1 MAGDAEVTVDL
12 EVFREPLVVLS
23 ALPWIVLFAWV
34 AARLLG
40 ARNLSRGRTAAA
52 GVIGYVAALAATYL
66 MTRQGTTL
74 TEAAWIGVALAVVVT
89 MAAVIGLELLSD
101 RPVPALVPRPPRLP
115 HPVRG
120 LRRRAG
126 EAARFAEVS
135 GILVRAGIGH
145 LFGLD
150 RRGSSTERA
159 EDVAARAR
167 HALEEAGGVF
177 IKVGQLLATRVDLI
191 PPDAARQFA
200 NLQERA
206 PRVGF
211 TEIRRTVE
219 DELGTPLDEAFASF
233 DPEPLAA
240 ASIAQVHRATLPD
253 GEAVVVKVRRPGI
266 VDVVERDLAI
276 LRRLVRRVERRTEWG
291 AHHRIAALADEFADR
306 LAEELDLA
314 REGRNLA
321 DATAAL
327 AGVSGVRLPTVH
339 DHLTTHGML
348 VMEELPGASVAA
360 LAGDDDAEVDR
371 HKAAELLLR
380 AELKPML
387 AGDPFHADPHPG
399 NVFVLPDGGIGL
411 IDLGATGRLDA
422 FERASITELITA
434 IRDQD
439 PTLLREAIGQVADLP
454 PGGEVI
460 DLDRALARFMADH
473 LTTGRAPDAAMLTD
487 LTRLLADH
495 RIRLPQAT
503 TTMFR
508 ALVTLEGTLQVL
520 DPEFRLLESAEEL
533 GAGLLADRLR
543 PDAVQTMLRDEAMRV
558 APLLQRAPRHL
569 DRIATLIER
578 GELRGHVS
586 LFSDDRDAALVTRL
600 VNRAILGLAGATL
613 GVVSA
618 GLLAIDG
625 TDASGMP
632 LLDVLGYAGLLAG
645 IVLILRVVL
654 EALREMR

>member
-1 MAGDAEVTVDL
+1 VDL
-12 EVFREPLVVLS
+12 GAFREPLVVLS

-40 ARNLSRGRTAAA
+40 ARRLSRGRTAAA
-52 GVIGYVAALAATYL
+52 GIIGYGAALAATYVL
-66 MTRQGTTL
+66 TRQGL
-74 TEAAWIGVALAVVVT
+74 ELSEAAWVGVALAVVVT

-101 RPVPALVPRPPRLP
+101 RPVAVLVPRPPRVP
-115 HPVRG
+115 HPVQRA
-120 LRRRAG
+120 RQRAG

-135 GILVRAGIGH
+135 TILVGVGIGH
-145 LFGLD
+145 LFGLN
-150 RRGSSTERA
+150 RRASAAGRA
-159 EDVAARAR
+159 DDVAARVR
-167 HALEEAGGVF
+167 RALEEAGGVF

-191 PPDAARQFA
+191 PPEAARQFA

-206 PRVGF
+206 PQVGF
-211 TEIRRTVE
+211 AEIRAAVE
-219 DELGTPLDEAFASF
+219 DELGVPLDDAFASF
-233 DPEPLAA
+233 EPEPLAA
-240 ASIAQVHRATLPD
+240 ASIAQVHRATLPN
-253 GEAVVVKVRRPGI
+253 GQPVVVKVRRPGI
-266 VDVVERDLAI
+266 VEVVERDLAI

-291 AHHRIAALADEFADR
+291 AHHRIGALADEFADR

-321 DATAAL
+321 EATAAL
-327 AGVSGVRLPTVH
+327 AGVAGVRLPTVH
-339 DHLTTHGML
+339 PHLTTRGLL
-348 VMEELPGASVAA
+348 VMEELPGISVSALSQDDEAA
-360 LAGDDDAEVDR
+360 VDR

-380 AELKPML
+380 AELEPML

-399 NVFVLPDGGIGL
+399 NVFVLPDGEVGL

-422 FERASITELITA
+422 FERASIAELITA
-434 IRDQD
+434 VRDRD

-454 PGGEVI
+454 TGGDVLE
-460 DLDRALARFMADH
+460 LDRALARFMADH
-473 LTTGRAPDAAMLTD
+473 LNAGRAPDAAMLTD

-520 DPEFRLLESAEEL
+520 DPDFQLMESAEQL
-533 GAGLLADRLR
+533 GAGLLTDHLR
-543 PDAVQTMLRDEAMRV
+543 PDAIQAMLRDEAIRI
-558 APLLQRAPRHL
+558 APLVQRAPRHL

-586 LFSDDRDAALVTRL
+586 LFSSDRDVALVSRL
-600 VNRAILGLAGATL
+600 VNRAVLGLAGATL
-613 GVVSA
+613 GLVSA
-618 GLLAIDG
+618 GLLAIDAAG
-625 TDASGMP
+625 DAALP
-632 LLDVLGYAGLLAG
+632 LLDVLGYAGLFAG

-654 EALREMR
+654 EALRESG

>member
-1 MAGDAEVTVDL
+1 MDL
-12 EVFREPLVVLS
+12 GAFREPLVVLS

-40 ARNLSRGRTAAA
+40 AQRLSRGRTAAA
-52 GVIGYVAALAATYL
+52 GVIGYLAALAATYGL
-66 MTRQGTTL
+66 TRQGL
-74 TEAAWIGVALAVVVT
+74 ELSEAAWVGVALAVVVT

-101 RPVPALVPRPPRLP
+101 RPAAALVPRPPRIP
-115 HPVRG
+115 HPVRHV
-120 LRRRAG
+120 RRRAG

-135 GILVRAGIGH
+135 AILVRVGIGH

-150 RRGSSTERA
+150 RRREPTERVD
-159 EDVAARAR
+159 DVAARMR
-167 HALEEAGGVF
+167 RALEEAGGVF

-191 PPDAARQFA
+191 PPEAARQFA

-206 PRVGF
+206 PQVGF
-211 TEIRRTVE
+211 AAIRTAVE
-219 DELGTPLDEAFASF
+219 NELGVPLGDAFAWF

-240 ASIAQVHRATLPD
+240 ASIAQVHRARLPD
-253 GEAVVVKVRRPGI
+253 GEPVVVKVRRPGI
-266 VDVVERDLAI
+266 VEVVERDLAI

-321 DATAAL
+321 EATTAL
-327 AGVSGVRLPTVH
+327 AGVPGVRLPTVH
-339 DHLTTHGML
+339 AQLTTRGML
-348 VMEELPGASVAA
+348 VMEELPGVSVSA
-360 LAGDDDAEVDR
+360 LSQDDDAEVDR

-380 AELKPML
+380 AELEPML

-422 FERASITELITA
+422 FERASINELITA

-439 PTLLREAIGQVADLP
+439 PPLLREAIGQVADLP
-454 PGGEVI
+454 TGTDVL

-520 DPEFRLLESAEEL
+520 DPDFQLMESAEQL
-533 GAGLLADRLR
+533 GAGIIADHLR
-543 PDAVQTMLRDEAMRV
+543 PDAVQTMLRDEAIRI

-586 LFSDDRDAALVTRL
+586 LFSSDQDVALVTRL

-625 TDASGMP
+625 TGGATGVP
-632 LLDVLGYAGLLAG
+632 LLDVLGYAGLFAG

-654 EALREMR
+654 EALRETR